1 MATKDNNIPA
11 FLENHPVFTSEEL
24 RKFLRFPEGTR
35 KLSDI
40 ILHNKRMGRIGAV
53 KTGLYYAVRPGSTS
67 QSTPVDPYQLAAKLA
82 DDAVLAFHT
91 ALDLLGYG
99 HSMFNTYYYYSS
111 RPHPAVRFRKEHFR
125 CVLVPQELQ
134 KRTSALFG
142 TEKRERLGV
151 KVVIT
156 DNERTL
162 VDALERPQ
170 FCGGFEEMYRSLE
183 KIPFLRPDHVLE
195 YLELRAQKNLFAR
208 VGYFLEQHRE
218 QFQIDESVLNLMERS
233 KPTQPLYWD
242 RSRKGGIL
250 KRRWNLIVPEDVDN
264 RKWEER

>member
-1 MATKDNNIPA
+1 MATKDNNILA

-24 RKFLRFPEGTR
+24 RKYLRLPEGTR
-35 KLSDI
+35 KLSDTI
-40 ILHNKRMGRIGAV
+40 QHNKKMGRVGAV
-53 KTGLYYAVRPGSTS
+53 KTGLYYAVRPGRTS
-67 QSTPVDPYQLAAKLA
+67 QSMPIDPYQLAAKLA

-111 RPHPAVRFRKEHFR
+111 WPHPAMKFRNDHFR

-134 KRTSALFG
+134 KKSSALFG
-142 TEKRERLGV
+142 TEKHERLGV
-151 KVVIT
+151 KVVLT
-156 DNERTL
+156 DKERSL

-170 FCGGFEEMYRSLE
+170 FCGGFEEMYQSLE
-183 KIPFLRPDHVLE
+183 KMPFLQPDHILE
-195 YLELRAQKNLFAR
+195 YLQLRRQKNLFAR
-208 VGYFLEQHRE
+208 VGYFLEQHRQ
-218 QFQIDESVLNLMERS
+218 QFQIEESFLNLIEQD

-242 RSRKGGIL
+242 RSRKGGVL